1 MRLLRALWRC
11 KKQERS
17 KQIKKPKLFSLG
29 FYGAEDEA
37 RTRDNQLGR
46 LELYQLSYFRIFGG
60 ANINNNFIVLQV
72 FFNKICILFA
82 LGFVFRTNLFSFNLL
97 PTSILQKK
105 CLR

>member
-46 LELYQLSYFRIFGG
+46 LELYQLSYFRINNG
-60 ANINNNFIVLQV
+60 ANIDNKLGLLQV
-72 FFNKICILFA
+72 FFKKFLILLKFC
-82 LGFVFRTNLFSFNLL
+82 FN
-97 PTSILQKK
+97 
-105 CLR
+105 